1 MATDL
6 EKLVVQLSADIKG
19 YEREMRKASGVTNR
33 QAREIEN
40 RFRQMN
46 RNLEGIG
53 SRAARSLIAPFT
65 GIAAALGGRELIRMT
80 GAWTDLTSRVNNAAG
95 SMEAGNVVMER
106 VSEMARR
113 TYSDLTQ
120 TAEGYIAFAT
130 TLTELGVS
138 TSQQLDFVESL
149 NNALVVS
156 GAKGQTAERV
166 MDALAKAMALGT
178 LQGDNLNTVIASG
191 GRVSQALAES
201 MGVTTMELRKLGSEG
216 KIGRREILGITT
228 QMEKLRDE
236 AAEMPATI
244 QDGFMLLN
252 NALLE
257 YVGRGDDAVGMSG
270 RIAEALTTIA
280 DNFDTVADAGLK
292 VAAVLAAAFL
302 GRSIGGMI
310 ANLGTATGAL
320 LRFAAA
326 MRAAGTI
333 GSIGT
338 SIAGLGAAAGPV
350 GALLAGVVAGGMIIV
365 SDRARDAEARTAG
378 LRIELEDL
386 GLYAPEVA
394 GDIDD
399 LAESVDGIGTEEQIA
414 RIARL
419 KQGLED
425 LKGGGG
431 GLAELI
437 FGDTSELGQVIS
449 EMETAFSSPIFNGI
463 LNDFSRSDAPI
474 MVQLRDLAKQFQDGK
489 VTADEMAAAVAQID
503 LSSLSDKAAEL
514 VAELLDVARAA
525 GAAETFLTGVEASPA
540 FDEATASVRELRQQ
554 MEDLAALDGFL
565 APIQSEI
572 ADLIR
577 DFEDGQRSADDT
589 KAALQAI
596 ERANP
601 DFGPFISKI
610 ILAIGWLQ
618 SLRAEA
624 VAARAATAAV
634 GGGVGSGED
643 GGTVDERQGAAT
655 AAFIAEQERL
665 NGLSRERQD
674 IERRTARILDEAAKA
689 GAALT
694 AEEAERLAIAQAA
707 ADARRGEEGRT
718 ARGGG
723 GSGGRSSKGGGRS
736 GGGAKAR
743 TEYNDE
749 VIQIREAVRAY
760 EDETAALDA
769 AALSVDG
776 YAEVLT
782 YAHKRMELLV
792 AAQKQGLEVT
802 PALSA
807 EIDRLAEEYV
817 TAGMAAEE
825 ARDRH
830 DRFNAALDDFR
841 STQEGVF
848 KGLIT
853 GAHGFSSALSQVA
866 AKLADMAASR
876 AFEAFWNGG
885 GGQATGNFL
894 TRLFGYSAGGFTGPG
909 GQYEPAGVVHR
920 GEYVMDAETVRRAGG
935 PAAFDALRAQLK
947 GYSRGGYVGPSIPS
961 PRAAAPDAAL
971 GGGGRMELVLH
982 APQGFSAEQ
991 MEAVGN
997 ISLRVADQRLG
1008 QFAERALPGHIQRSL
1023 RDPRKV

>member
-46 RNLEGIG
+46 RNLDGIG
-53 SRAARSLIAPFT
+53 ASAARSLIAPFT

-80 GAWTDLTSRVNNAAG
+80 SAWTDLTSRVNNAAG
-95 SMEAGNVVMER
+95 SMEAGNDVMKR

-120 TAEGYIAFAT
+120 TAEGYLAFST

-166 MDALAKAMALGT
+166 MSALSKAMALGS
-178 LQGDNLNTVIASG
+178 LQGDNLNTVIDSG

-216 KIGRREILGITT
+216 KIGRREILGIATE
-228 QMEKLRDE
+228 MEKLRAE
-236 AAEMPATI
+236 AAEMPGTI

-252 NALLE
+252 NALFE
-257 YVGRGDDAVGMSG
+257 YIGTGDDAVGMSR
-270 RIAEALTTIA
+270 RIAEALELIA

-292 VAAVLAAAFL
+292 VAAVLAAAFI

-310 ANLGTATGAL
+310 AKLGTATGAL

-338 SIAGLGAAAGPV
+338 SIAGVGAAAGPV

-365 SDRARDAEARTAG
+365 SDRARDAEARTSE
-378 LRIELEDL
+378 LRKELEDL
-386 GLYAPEVA
+386 GLYAPGVA
-394 GDIDD
+394 TDIND
-399 LAESVDGIGTEEQIA
+399 LAESVDGIGTEEQLE

-419 KQGLED
+419 KRGLED
-425 LKGGGG
+425 LKGTG
-431 GLAELI
+431 GLGELL
-437 FGDTSELGQVIS
+437 FGDSSELGKVIADMDQAAS
-449 EMETAFSSPIFNGI
+449 WPWLNGI
-463 LNDFSRSDAPI
+463 LNDFEQSDAPI
-474 MVQLRDLAKQFQDGK
+474 MKVLRDLAREFKDGK
-489 VTADEMAAAVAQID
+489 VTAEELAAAVAQVD
-503 LSSLSDKAAEL
+503 LSSLSDKAAGL
-514 VAELLDVARAA
+514 VAELLDVSRAA
-525 GAAETFLTGVEASPA
+525 DGATTLLTGLEASPA
-540 FDEATASVRELRQQ
+540 FEAAAASVADARQE
-554 MEDLAALDGFL
+554 MERLAALEGFL

-624 VAARAATAAV
+624 VAARAATASV
-634 GGGVGSGED
+634 GGGAGAGED
-643 GGTVDERQGAAT
+643 EGTVDERQGAAT

-707 ADARRGEEGRT
+707 ADARRGEEGRA

-723 GSGGRSSKGGGRS
+723 GRGARGGGRS
-736 GGGAKAR
+736 GRGGGKPR
-743 TEYNDE
+743 TDYADE
-749 VIQIREAVRAY
+749 VIKVREAIRAH
-760 EDETAALDA
+760 EDEARALNES
-769 AALSVDG
+769 ALSIEG
-776 YAEVLT
+776 YADVLT

-792 AAQKQGLEVT
+792 AAQKQGLSVT
-802 PALSA
+802 PQLSA
-807 EIDRLAEEYV
+807 EIDRLAQEYV
-817 TAGMAAEE
+817 TAGMAADE

-830 DRFNAALDDFR
+830 DRFQSALEDFR
-841 STQEGVF
+841 GTQESVF
-848 KGLIT
+848 KGLIS
-853 GAHGFSSALSQVA
+853 GADNFSSALSKVA
-866 AKLADMAASR
+866 GKLADMAASR
-876 AFEAFWNGG
+876 AFDAIWNGG
-885 GGQATGNFL
+885 LGQASGNFI
-894 TRLFGYSAGGFTGPG
+894 TRFLGFSAGGYTGPG
-909 GQYEPAGVVHR
+909 GKHDPAGIVHK

-935 PAAFDALRAQLK
+935 PAAFDALRGRLK
-947 GYSRGGYVGPSIPS
+947 GYSGGGYVGPAVPRSAIAAPGDVQPRVIIHNNAPGVEVTPQYTTRGEVQLMITKGIGAS
-961 PRAAAPDAAL
+961 QRAADDQRYL
-971 GGGGRMELVLH
+971 GG
-982 APQGFSAEQ
+982 
-991 MEAVGN
+991 
-997 ISLRVADQRLG
+997 
-1008 QFAERALPGHIQRSL
+1008 
-1023 RDPRKV
+1023 

>member
-46 RNLEGIG
+46 RNLDGIG
-53 SRAARSLIAPFT
+53 ASAARSLIAPFT

-95 SMEAGNVVMER
+95 SMEAGNDVMLR

-113 TYSDLTQ
+113 TYSDLSQ

-156 GAKGQTAERV
+156 GAKGQTAASV
-166 MDALAKAMALGT
+166 IDALSKAMALGS

-216 KIGRREILGITT
+216 KIGRREILGIATE
-228 QMEKLRDE
+228 MEKLRAE
-236 AAEMPATI
+236 AAAMPGTI

-270 RIAEALTTIA
+270 RIAEALTMIA

-310 ANLGTATGAL
+310 ANLGAATGAL

-326 MRAAGTI
+326 MRAAGTL

-365 SDRARDAEARTAG
+365 SDRARDAEARTAD
-378 LRIELEDL
+378 LRKELEDL
-386 GLYAPEVA
+386 GLYAPQAAAE
-394 GDIDD
+394 IDSV
-399 LAESVDGIGTEEQIA
+399 AESVDGIGTEKQLE

-419 KQGLED
+419 KRGLED
-425 LKGGGG
+425 LKGSG
-431 GLAELI
+431 GLAEMLL
-437 FGDTSELGQVIS
+437 GDSSELGKVIAD
-449 EMETAFSSPIFNGI
+449 MEQAASWPWLNGI
-463 LNDFSRSDAPI
+463 LNSFEQGDAPI
-474 MVQLRDLAKQFQDGK
+474 MKVLRDLAQEFKDGK
-489 VTADEMAAAVAQID
+489 INADELAAAVARVD
-503 LSSLSDKAAEL
+503 LSTLSEKAAGL
-514 VAELLDVARAA
+514 VTELLDVSRAA
-525 GAAETFLTGVEASPA
+525 DAAETYLTGVEASPA

-601 DFGPFISKI
+601 DFGPFISKV

-618 SLRAEA
+618 SLRDKAIA
-624 VAARAATAAV
+624 TRADMAAV
-634 GGGVGSGED
+634 GGGAGAGED
-643 GGTVDERQGAAT
+643 EGTVDERQGAAT
-655 AAFIAEQERL
+655 SAFIAEQERL

-694 AEEAERLAIAQAA
+694 AEEAERLAIAQAT
-707 ADARRGEEGRT
+707 ADARRGEEGRA

-723 GSGGRSSKGGGRS
+723 GSRGGGRS
-736 GGGAKAR
+736 GRGGSKPR
-743 TEYNDE
+743 TEYDDE
-749 VIQIREAVRAY
+749 VIKVREAIRAH
-760 EDETAALDA
+760 EDEARALNES
-769 AALSVDG
+769 ALSIEG
-776 YAEVLT
+776 YADVLT

-792 AAQKQGLEVT
+792 AAQKQGLAVT
-802 PALSA
+802 PQLSA
-807 EIDRLAEEYV
+807 EIDRLAQEYV
-817 TAGMAAEE
+817 TAGMAADE
-825 ARDRH
+825 ARERH
-830 DRFNAALDDFR
+830 DRFQSALEDFR
-841 STQEGVF
+841 STQESVF
-848 KGLIT
+848 KGLIS
-853 GAHGFSSALSQVA
+853 GADNFSSALSKVA
-866 AKLADMAASR
+866 GKLADMAASR
-876 AFEAFWNGG
+876 AFDAIWNGG
-885 GGQATGNFL
+885 LGQASGNFI
-894 TRLFGYSAGGFTGPG
+894 TRFLGFSAGGYTGPG
-909 GQYEPAGVVHR
+909 GKHEPAGIVHR
-920 GEYVMDAETVRRAGG
+920 GEYVMDAESVRRAGG
-935 PAAFDALRAQLK
+935 PAAFDALRGRLK
-947 GYSRGGYVGPSIPS
+947 GYAGGGYVGPAVPRSTSMAPGDVQPRIIIHNNAPGVEVIPDYATKGEVQLMITKGIGAS
-961 PRAAAPDAAL
+961 NRSAADQKYL
-971 GGGGRMELVLH
+971 GG
-982 APQGFSAEQ
+982 
-991 MEAVGN
+991 
-997 ISLRVADQRLG
+997 
-1008 QFAERALPGHIQRSL
+1008 
-1023 RDPRKV
+1023 